1 VRAAIFLGLANG
13 KRLDAI
19 EIARSR
25 GEHIIADHLKGAIN
39 VGTSTGWG
47 SSVVQVTGLGSEF
60 SAYDFGASVL
70 GRIPGTRKLPLKVT
84 VATGGNTSVDWVA
97 EGSPTPVSAGV
108 FATATLGAALL
119 GGIAV
124 ITKEVA
130 EFAAPDAE
138 ALLNADL
145 TNASVAAM
153 DASFVSPV
161 AAVSGLSPAGILAGA
176 TPVIS
181 SGTTPALIAADFNT
195 LFAKFP
201 AASVTLRQPVIVMTP
216 ATAIFLATLRD
227 SAGGAAFADITVNG
241 GTLFGVPVLTSA
253 SVPSS
258 VSGGSIIAVVE
269 GSQVLYGDGG
279 ANIDV
284 SQYASLQLDDAP
296 SAGAQPLV
304 SLFQLNLLG
313 VRLQRVVNWALAKAG
328 GAQYIDQ
335 FAH

>member
-1 VRAAIFLGLANG
+1 M
-13 KRLDAI
+13 
-19 EIARSR
+19 
-25 GEHIIADHLKGAIN
+25 
-39 VGTSTGWG
+39 
-47 SSVVQVTGLGSEF
+47 
-60 SAYDFGASVL
+60 
-70 GRIPGTRKLPLKVT
+70 
-84 VATGGNTSVDWVA
+84 
-97 EGSPTPVSAGV
+97 
-108 FATATLGAALL
+108 L
-119 GGIAV
+119 GGITI

-145 TNASVAAM
+145 TNASIAAL
-153 DASFVSPV
+153 DSSFVSPV
-161 AAVSGLSPAGILAGA
+161 AAVSNLSPAGILNAA
-176 TPVIS
+176 TPVVS
-181 SGTTPALIAADFNT
+181 SGVTPAAIASDFNL

-201 AASVTLRQPVIVMTP
+201 VAGVVLRNPVIVMTP
-216 ATAIFLATLRD
+216 ATAIYLATLRD
-227 SAGGAAFADITVNG
+227 SVGGAAFDKISVNG

-258 VSGGSIIAVVE
+258 VSGGSIIAAIE

-279 ANIDV
+279 ASIDV

-313 VRLQRVVNWALAKAG
+313 IRLQRIINWSLAKAG
-328 GAQYIDQ
+328 GAQFIDQ